1 MFCNLLVNYPFSYK
15 QRHPARVFLLYFCI
29 LMEERG
35 TDKPNT
41 RARKKPLLI
50 QQLGDIHGKTPPQ
63 DVELEKVVLGAI
75 MLEKNALSEVIDILT
90 PETFYHPPHGK
101 IFQAIQRLFQASMPV
116 DILTVSAELRKAGD
130 LDVAG
135 GSYYVASL
143 TNRVGS
149 SANIE
154 YHARILLQKHI
165 QRALIQVSDQIM
177 KEAYEDTSDVFDLLD
192 TAESGIFKV
201 SEGLI
206 GKEIVQMK
214 TLVGEAIRE
223 VEKAK
228 NHGTGITGVESGFTE
243 LDRVTS
249 GWQRS
254 DLIVLAARPGMG
266 KTAFVLS
273 MARNAAVEF
282 KRPVAIF
289 SLEMAGI
296 QLVNRLVASET
307 GISIEK
313 MKKGT
318 LEDHEFEQ
326 LNALSGKLA
335 EAPLYIDDT
344 PGLSVFQLRA
354 KARRLKA
361 QYDIQM
367 IIIDYLQLM
376 TVGGDSK
383 TGNREQEISTISRSL
398 KTIAK
403 ELNVPIIALSQ
414 LSRAVETRGGTK
426 RPMLSDLR
434 ESGAIEQD
442 ADMVCFIYRPDYYGF
457 TTTEDGQPIPPGLT
471 EIIIAKHR
479 NGALV
484 DVPLKFVSSI
494 SRFVDMNQGEFGI
507 NGTPENTMST
517 LGPNTGFDG
526 PPTVVFQSKMNN
538 MGEPPFG
545 SPGEEAPF

>member
-1 MFCNLLVNYPFSYK
+1 
-15 QRHPARVFLLYFCI
+15 
-29 LMEERG
+29 MEEKAGNER
-35 TDKPNT
+35 TNT
-41 RARKKPLLI
+41 RQRKKPMTI
-50 QQLGDIHGKTPPQ
+50 QQVGDIHGKTPPQ

-75 MLEKNALSEVIDILT
+75 MLEKNALSDVIDILQ
-90 PETFYHPPHGK
+90 PETFYQPQHSK
-101 IFQAIQRLFQASMPV
+101 IFTAIQRLFQASQPV
-116 DILTVSAELRKAGD
+116 DILTVTAELRKSGD
-130 LDVAG
+130 LEFAG
-135 GSYYVASL
+135 GPYYIASL

-149 SANIE
+149 SANVE

-165 QRALIQVSDQIM
+165 QRSLIQVSDHIM
-177 KEAYEDTSDVFDLLD
+177 REAYEDTTDVFDLLD

-206 GKEIVQMK
+206 GKEILQMK
-214 TLVGEAIRE
+214 SLVGMAIQE

-228 NHGTGITGVESGFTE
+228 NHGTGITGIESGFTN

-289 SLEMAGI
+289 SLEMAAL

-307 GISIEK
+307 GISVEK

-318 LEDHEFEQ
+318 LEDHEFAQ
-326 LNALSGKLA
+326 LNALSGGLA

-344 PGLSVFQLRA
+344 PALSVFQLRA

-376 TVGGDSK
+376 TVGGDNKS
-383 TGNREQEISTISRSL
+383 GNREQEISTISRSL

-426 RPMLSDLR
+426 RPQLSDLR

-457 TTTEDGQPIPPGLT
+457 TEGEDGQALPQGLT

-479 NGALV
+479 NGALE
-484 DVPLKFVSSI
+484 DVKLRFIGALSKFT
-494 SRFVDMNQGEFGI
+494 DMNPNEFGGG
-507 NGTPENTMST
+507 NFGGDPMASN
-517 LGPNTGFDG
+517 LGPNVGFDG
-526 PPTVVFQSKMNN
+526 PPTVVFQSKMNTP
-538 MGEPPFG
+538 GEPPFG
-545 SPGEEAPF
+545 SGPAPSNDEAPF